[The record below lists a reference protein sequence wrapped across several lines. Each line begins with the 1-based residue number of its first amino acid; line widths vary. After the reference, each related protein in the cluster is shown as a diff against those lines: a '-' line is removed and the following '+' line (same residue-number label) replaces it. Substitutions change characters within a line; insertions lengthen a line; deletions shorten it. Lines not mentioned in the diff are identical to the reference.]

1 MKNLA
6 ALSLVFLFAFS
17 SEAQI
22 KKTYE
27 RVKQAVTGSAK
38 ISQPHYFPVQW
49 EFLFSLSADMTNID
63 VNTKSVGLTVSKYKN
78 SQQNV
83 AANFTLGLTDSLFVG
98 LESGYTLK
106 NEYSY
111 SLPAAASENST
122 GMTDPTLNI
131 VFRAADLDSAKLDL
145 KLSFQPMLGDSKLGD
160 STHDGNGL
168 YGANV
173 TTLGGKVVFLA
184 TQASQLFLSGE
195 YKLIGKR
202 NLLDQSVNEVTEVD
216 AHNGTEFQVGV
227 LTEIDK
233 DAFFGL
239 NFTVSHE
246 DSTDSTNLSTNQ
258 KSESES
264 LDLKT
269 LHLVGKYEFTPD
281 TSLEVQVG
289 HLLEGKSEGD
299 GLESDVEANSL
310 GFSYLVRF

>member
-38 ISQPHYFPVQW
+38 ISQPHYFPAQW
-49 EFLFSLSADMTNID
+49 EFLFSLSADITNID
-63 VNTKSVGLTVSKYKN
+63 INTKSVGLTVSKYKN
-78 SQQNV
+78 SQQNL
-83 AANFTLGLTDSLFVG
+83 AANFTLGLTNSLFVG

-111 SLPAAASENST
+111 SLPTAPSENST
-122 GMTDPTLNI
+122 GMTDPILRV
-131 VFRAADLDSAKLDL
+131 VFRAGDFDSTKLDL
-145 KLSFQPMLGDSKLGD
+145 KLSFQPKIGDSKLGD
-160 STHDGNGL
+160 STHEGNGL

-173 TTLGGKVVFLA
+173 TSLGGKVVFLA

-202 NLLDQSVNEVTEVD
+202 NLLDQAANEVTEIDV
-216 AHNGTEFQVGV
+216 HSGTEFQVGV

-239 NFTVSHE
+239 NFTISHE
-246 DSTDSTNLSTNQ
+246 DSADSTNLSTNQ
-258 KSESES
+258 KSESQS
-264 LDLKT
+264 IDLKT
-269 LHLVGKYEFTPD
+269 LHLVGKREFTPD
-281 TSLEVQVG
+281 TSLEVQLG
-289 HLLEGKSEGD
+289 HILEGKSEGD
-299 GLESDVEANSL
+299 GFDSDVEANSFGL
-310 GFSYLVRF
+310 SYLVRF